1 MNGTPSE
8 MISPTAPPPP
18 PPRAATSLERL
29 RTRNN
34 LPPPR
39 GATADLPNGNVT
51 DSKGY
56 VKRSEK
62 EWEEWQKQS
71 YNRIKQDIAKQE
83 ERWRKSVEEAT
94 KFMKLLMEQREIKRQ
109 IYLHGH
115 VQQEEVKREV
125 ERQWNMI
132 RFRYEMVTNEH

>member
-8 MISPTAPPPP
+8 IISPTAPPPP
-18 PPRAATSLERL
+18 RAATALERL

-71 YNRIKQDIAKQE
+71 YNRIKHDIAKQE
-83 ERWRKSVEEAT
+83 EWLPKLREEAT
-94 KFMKLLMEQREIKRQ
+94 KVMKLIIEQREIKRQ

-132 RFRYEMVTNEH
+132 QFRYEMETNEH